1 MRSAFVFVVVLTLS
15 CGVVRA
21 QETEAP
27 TPRPYLKSIYASVH
41 GLEDLV
47 RPNTKGLAL
56 VFLGTECPVARQ
68 YVPRLNELYENSRSQ
83 GVEFVGVF
91 SDTGVDVFA
100 MASYA
105 HDEDIHFPV
114 VQDVDQRLADKLEVR
129 TTPEVVL
136 LDRQFQKIYQGAID
150 DQIKRHGR
158 RPTAGA
164 NYLEDAVNA
173 VVAGKPVGRTYV
185 PASGCPLERRVPQ
198 RSPRHLT
205 YYKDIEP
212 LVQKHCV
219 DCHRNGGPGPFAL
232 ETYDDVALNSEKIR
246 EVVVDRRMPPWH
258 GVLHPDF
265 GELKHNQ
272 QLPDEE
278 RQTFLAWIEEGA
290 AEGDPP
296 TAPVSIERP
305 SASQWVIGQPDFV
318 YRMPKPFPVPKFG
331 TLDYQFFRVP
341 LNLAEDRWFRGV
353 EIKPGT
359 PEVVHHITLHYAP
372 ASKNPRF
379 DGLAIMAQLYGI
391 NGERAQVLSDFV
403 PGDIDNAKIFPEGQA
418 VRIPKHSDLIFEVHY
433 TPNNREA
440 TTDQSMVGFQWASA
454 APANEVHT
462 KIFRRPIGGFRIPP
476 GEHHCRIED
485 TYYFEHDVEID
496 SIRPHFHLRGKSYRL
511 QIIKRDPE
519 TDEIESRQT
528 ILTVPVYDPA
538 WQRTYELAT
547 PLRLKAGTELLAIG
561 HYDNSPLNPNNP
573 DSSVEVLWGQQMTD
587 EMFSTRFKYRL
598 VDQPA
603 Q

>member
-1 MRSAFVFVVVLTLS
+1 MRSAIVFAVLTLS
-15 CGVVRA
+15 CGIMRA
-21 QETEAP
+21 QEIESRV
-27 TPRPYLKSIYASVH
+27 PRPHLKSIYASVH

-47 RPNTKGLAL
+47 RPNTKGIVL

-68 YVPRLNELYENSRSQ
+68 YVPRLNELYENSRAQ
-83 GVEFVGVF
+83 GIEFVGVF

-105 HDEDIHFPV
+105 HDEDIRFPV
-114 VQDVDQRLADKLEVR
+114 VQDVQQRLADMLEVR

-136 LDRQFQKIYQGAID
+136 LDPQFKKIYQGAID

-164 NYLEDAVNA
+164 NYLEDAVKA
-173 VVAGKPVGRTYV
+173 VLAGRPLTRAYV
-185 PASGCPLERRVPQ
+185 PASGCPLERQAPQ
-198 RSPRHLT
+198 RSPRNLT
-205 YYKDIEP
+205 YYQDVAQ
-212 LVQKHCV
+212 LVQKHCL
-219 DCHRNGGPGPFAL
+219 DCHRSGGPGPFAL

-246 EVVVDRRMPPWH
+246 EVVADRRMPPWH

-265 GELKHNQ
+265 GELKHNK
-272 QLPDEE
+272 QLADED
-278 RQTFLAWIEEGA
+278 RQTLLAWIEEGS

-296 TAPVSIERP
+296 TAPVSIEGP
-305 SASQWVIGQPDFV
+305 SAGQWLIGKPDFV
-318 YRMPKPFPVPKFG
+318 YRMPEPFQVPKFG

-341 LNLAEDRWFRGV
+341 LNLDEDRWFRGV

-372 ASKNPRF
+372 ASKNQRF

-403 PGDIDNAKIFPEGQA
+403 PGDIDNAKVFPEGQA

-440 TTDQSMVGFQWASA
+440 KTDQSMVGFQWAPA
-454 APANEVHT
+454 APENEVHT

-511 QIIKRDPE
+511 EIIERDPE
-519 TDEIESRQT
+519 TDEIQSRKT
-528 ILTVPVYDPA
+528 VLTVPVYDPA